1 VRFSVVLPVPG
12 SASPDQVLD
21 FASTAEELG
30 YEAVYMNSRVALPV
44 NVESPHPYTP
54 DGRPPWPPDI
64 NWPDTFVLLSF
75 IAARTKRLRFGPA
88 VVPVIVTHPLALAKH
103 CATLDIYSGGRL
115 DLGLGAGWML
125 EEAHAVARSADHR
138 WLRLQETIDILRL
151 AWSSD
156 TFSYEGRCYQ
166 IPAVGQHPH
175 PAQGDALPIWVGGH
189 GERALEIA
197 ARSGCGLFL
206 WGYWPPEKVADYVR
220 RVRAVRLGTPVA
232 TLISLTADTG
242 HLDQTVAGMERAGA
256 DVLVLSGR
264 FADLEQRLDAIRR
277 FAAEFLPTLRASR

>member
-1 VRFSVVLPVPG
+1 
-12 SASPDQVLD
+12 
-21 FASTAEELG
+21 
-30 YEAVYMNSRVALPV
+30 
-44 NVESPHPYTP
+44 
-54 DGRPPWPPDI
+54 
-64 NWPDTFVLLSF
+64 
-75 IAARTKRLRFGPA
+75 
-88 VVPVIVTHPLALAKH
+88 
-103 CATLDIYSGGRL
+103 
-115 DLGLGAGWML
+115 ML

-220 RVRAVRLGTPVA
+220 RVRAVRFGTPVA

>member
-1 VRFSVVLPVPG
+1 MRFSVVLPVPG
-12 SASPDQVLD
+12 PASPDQVLD

-88 VVPVIVTHPLALAKH
+88 VVPVIVTHPLTLAKH

-220 RVRAVRLGTPVA
+220 RVRAVRFGTPVA